1 MNIFDQAP
9 EFIEWDNR
17 KDREVNRVTA
27 ESTYNRLIVQLP
39 EWLVKDGTILDL
51 GSCLG
56 SAGHMSLTNNALH
69 YTGVEI
75 QETYVNQS
83 REILAKYW
91 PTEKFTIVQQN
102 LEDFL
107 DECIAKEIQFDHV
120 VASGVLYAFL
130 NIISILEKISK
141 VSRKSVI
148 IDTMFVPNKSK
159 SNRGIITLRT
169 DMPMVY
175 AVGQKT
181 FAGLAATLNIAA
193 LDLLMRTNSFH
204 RTEDRIVPPIT
215 TGSHDGYSDLINVEG
230 EHLNPLRYMARYY
243 RIASS
248 LKPLIEKIIDKDATE
263 VVDFY
268 KVVGLHKTGAEKAW
282 KFDPAVASRFQQEAE
297 QNIPD
302 YHRVIDMC
310 VDIAKARMKSNYS
323 IIDVGSALGYT
334 VDKLVQAGFTN
345 VMGVDSS
352 EAMIEQSAHKDR
364 IILSDRLPDTT
375 YNMVIINWT
384 LHFVVDKIAYLTD
397 VFNKLRPGSILV
409 LSEKTAQSGHMQDI
423 YYDFKRSKGVSEE
436 YITKKERALVGVMHT
451 MPAEW
456 YLEQLK
462 EIGFQRV
469 EILNARCGFVT
480 YLCKN

>member
-1 MNIFDQAP
+1 
-9 EFIEWDNR
+9 
-17 KDREVNRVTA
+17 
-27 ESTYNRLIVQLP
+27 
-39 EWLVKDGTILDL
+39 
-51 GSCLG
+51 
-56 SAGHMSLTNNALH
+56 
-69 YTGVEI
+69 
-75 QETYVNQS
+75 
-83 REILAKYW
+83 
-91 PTEKFTIVQQN
+91 
-102 LEDFL
+102 
-107 DECIAKEIQFDHV
+107 
-120 VASGVLYAFL
+120 
-130 NIISILEKISK
+130 
-141 VSRKSVI
+141 
-148 IDTMFVPNKSK
+148 
-159 SNRGIITLRT
+159 
-169 DMPMVY
+169 
-175 AVGQKT
+175 
-181 FAGLAATLNIAA
+181 
-193 LDLLMRTNSFH
+193 
-204 RTEDRIVPPIT
+204 
-215 TGSHDGYSDLINVEG
+215 
-230 EHLNPLRYMARYY
+230 
-243 RIASS
+243 
-248 LKPLIEKIIDKDATE
+248 
-263 VVDFY
+263 
-268 KVVGLHKTGAEKAW
+268 
-282 KFDPAVASRFQQEAE
+282 
-297 QNIPD
+297 
-302 YHRVIDMC
+302 MC
-310 VDIAKARMKSNYS
+310 VDIAKARMKSDYS